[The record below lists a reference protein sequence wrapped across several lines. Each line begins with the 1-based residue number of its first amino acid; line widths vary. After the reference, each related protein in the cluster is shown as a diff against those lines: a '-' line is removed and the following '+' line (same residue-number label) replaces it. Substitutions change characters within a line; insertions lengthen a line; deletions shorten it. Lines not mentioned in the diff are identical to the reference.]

1 MGRLRAWVVRMIIYI
16 DGDLFESPA
25 KVLVNTVNTRGVMGK
40 GIALRF
46 KRIYPDMFK
55 RYRDHCE
62 HNRLTIGKLFLYK
75 TPHKWVLNFPT
86 KEHWRNPSRAE
97 YIEKGLQKFVSIYDE
112 VGINSIAFP
121 ALGCGNGE
129 LDYESQVGPLMEAY
143 LGRLSIPIFIHLGR
157 RHSTPPEH
165 RDAKRIEAWLRS
177 EPSALP
183 FDEVWRDILDIVCE
197 KREFKTRVKQHSY
210 LVQAGDAPPE
220 LSVISSGKTFR
231 IISDDLV
238 FFWQQLRD
246 YGLTHSGIAPEH
258 RYLSYLMPVFA
269 ELPYVHPV
277 AVSETTKGLRTNPA
291 AGLQVIPPARPT
303 TSSTTGDL
311 FENAT
316 NAAQA

>member
-1 MGRLRAWVVRMIIYI
+1 MIIYI

-40 GIALRF
+40 GIALQF

-62 HNRLTIGKLFLYK
+62 HDRLTIGNLFLWK

-86 KEHWRNPSRAE
+86 KEHWRNPSRPE
-97 YIEKGLQKFVSIYDE
+97 YIEEGLQKFVSIYDE
-112 VGINSIAFP
+112 LGITSIAFP

-129 LDYESQVGPLMEAY
+129 LDYEAQIQPLMESY
-143 LGRLSIPIFIHLGR
+143 LGNLSIPTFIHLHKWYSDR
-157 RHSTPPEH
+157 PEH
-165 RDAKRIEAWLRS
+165 RDTRRIEAWLRS

-183 FDEVWRDILDIVCE
+183 FDEVWRDILKVLHERRD
-197 KREFKTRVKQHSY
+197 FKTRSKHNKYRVS
-210 LVQAGDAPPE
+210 AEEDPP
-220 LSVISSGKTFR
+220 SIVVASSGKTFR
-231 IISDDLV
+231 IVSDDLV
-238 FFWQQLRD
+238 AFWQQLRD
-246 YGLTHSGIAPEH
+246 YGLTHRSIAPEH

-277 AVSETTKGLRTNPA
+277 AVSESTTGLRTNPA
-291 AGLQVIPPARPT
+291 AGLQVIPPPRPPRL
-303 TSSTTGDL
+303 TTGDL

-316 NAAQA
+316 NAAQARC